1 MADQIYYED
10 VEVGTK
16 LPPLVKHPTS
26 RQLVMW
32 AAASGDLTEI
42 HYDKDFAINQG
53 FPDVIVQG
61 DLTGA
66 FLVQLITDWMGEGG
80 TFKKLSTRNNAIILV
95 NEDVICNG
103 IVRKKYIEKDE
114 HYVEWEVWAE
124 NGKGEKCTIGKAY
137 VTLPARSNND
147 SV

>member
-1 MADQIYYED
+1 MAGQIYYED

-16 LPPLVKHPTS
+16 LPALVKHPTS

-42 HYDKDFAINQG
+42 HYDKDYAISMG

-61 DLTGA
+61 DLTAA

-80 TFKKLSTRNNAIILV
+80 TFRKLSTRNNAIILV
-95 NEDVICNG
+95 DEEIICNG
-103 IVRKKYIEKDE
+103 TVCKKYVDKGE
-114 HYVEWEVWAE
+114 HCLELEVWAE
-124 NGKGEKCTIGKAY
+124 NSKREKCTIGKVY
-137 VTLPARSNND
+137 VKLPSRGKN
-147 SV
+147 